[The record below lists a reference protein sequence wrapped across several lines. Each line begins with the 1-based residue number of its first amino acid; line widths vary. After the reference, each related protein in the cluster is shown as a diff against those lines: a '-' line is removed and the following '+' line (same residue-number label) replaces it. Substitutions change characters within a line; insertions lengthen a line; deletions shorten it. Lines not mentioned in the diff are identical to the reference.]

1 MRIALV
7 SLATCGLA
15 LTGLALLQPAAA
27 EGAKVDYRF
36 STAPVNAAGVKSL
49 AELRGKPVLIDFWG
63 TR

>member
-15 LTGLALLQPAAA
+15 LTGLALFQPASAG
-27 EGAKVDYRF
+27 GAKVDYRF
-36 STAPVNAAGVKSL
+36 STPPVNAAGITSL

>member
-15 LTGLALLQPAAA
+15 LAGLALLQPAAA
-27 EGAKVDYRF
+27 EGSKVDFRF
-36 STAPVNAAGVKSL
+36 STPPVNAAGIKGL
-49 AELRGKPVLIDFWG
+49 AELRGKPVLVDFWG